1 MLWLADWIDAL
12 NRAVA
17 QFVRWFAVAMAL
29 LQFGIVIGRYIFGVN
44 SIWLQE
50 SVLYLHA
57 SLFMLSAGYTL
68 LVDKHVRVDILYAE
82 VSDVSRRRIDILGHL
97 LFLLR
102 PWPCLLGGPGLQC
115 ATPGRFLRGRFRLAE
130 SRLYSCS
137 SR

>member
-1 MLWLADWIDAL
+1 MLWLADWINAL

-29 LQFGIVIGRYIFGVN
+29 IQFGIVIGRYIFGVN

-68 LVDKHVRVDILYAE
+68 LVDKHVRCQPSPHRHCGPSAVP
-82 VSDVSRRRIDILGHL
+82 SSGHGRACL
-97 LFLLR
+97 VVLAISAQFL
-102 PWPCLLGGPGLQC
+102 
-115 ATPGRFLRGRFRLAE
+115 ADF
-130 SRLYSCS
+130 
-137 SR
+137 